1 MAVERVGDVGQS
13 RLTGQGFGS
22 EAEADLPPR
31 PGRPVE
37 LGRRRV
43 SDQLE
48 QRDAALS
55 CWEESEV
62 RTRAFKGNTKSSQ
75 SAEEDGPDQQNLSG
89 LVDLQIFTLK
99 TPENLWR

>member
-22 EAEADLPPR
+22 EAEADLPPQ

-62 RTRAFKGNTKSSQ
+62 RTMVRSRATQKAAKVWRRTARTSRT
-75 SAEEDGPDQQNLSG
+75 SAAWSNIH
-89 LVDLQIFTLK
+89 VK
-99 TPENLWR
+99 NA